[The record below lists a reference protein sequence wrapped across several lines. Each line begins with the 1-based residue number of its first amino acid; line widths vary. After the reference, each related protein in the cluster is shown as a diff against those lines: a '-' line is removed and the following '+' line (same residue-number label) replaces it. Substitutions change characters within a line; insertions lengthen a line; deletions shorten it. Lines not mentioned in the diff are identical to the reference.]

1 MAVPR
6 SILSPQLLPASIAIF
21 TTVAIVAFEGLAI
34 TAALPDLAAELGQV
48 TLLPWVITAFLLA
61 WGVATAVTGAFI
73 DSLGTS
79 IVFRWATLGFA
90 LASLVAAFA
99 PSMWVLVVSR
109 IVQGASGGAI
119 ISVGIAAVALVY
131 PPHLTGRALAANA
144 NVWGLLGFASPAIA
158 AAMLEFGSWRWIF
171 LLMVPICVV
180 ALMAGWKTLPDA
192 VDPQILHVDWVSVG
206 LLVLTVGLAL
216 GAVSDISPT
225 ALLLA
230 GFALV
235 AGAILWRRARRH
247 PAPLLDPRFM
257 RAFPYGNLAASASLI
272 LAAMGGL
279 SVYLPVYVRGGRG
292 ASAAL
297 AAWSVLWLTIG
308 WTVAAN
314 IAGRVT
320 DRVSERS
327 VLRAGATLAPISVL
341 AAWAAVSTGAALPLV
356 FAAFFLMGTAVGTV
370 TNAALQLVRH
380 AAPSQ
385 LAGRATSA
393 HAFLRTMGMSM
404 GAGLVGGVILAV
416 VAGRVPDISRVRDAL
431 AGEATDLSGG
441 AAAALADGFALAHL
455 VALGLTL
462 LAAVVAWRTGPI
474 PRASHQHLSGEARQ
488 RPGPA

>member
-1 MAVPR
+1 
-6 SILSPQLLPASIAIF
+6 
-21 TTVAIVAFEGLAI
+21 
-34 TAALPDLAAELGQV
+34 
-48 TLLPWVITAFLLA
+48 
-61 WGVATAVTGAFI
+61 
-73 DSLGTS
+73 
-79 IVFRWATLGFA
+79 
-90 LASLVAAFA
+90 
-99 PSMWVLVVSR
+99 
-109 IVQGASGGAI
+109 
-119 ISVGIAAVALVY
+119 
-131 PPHLTGRALAANA
+131 
-144 NVWGLLGFASPAIA
+144 
-158 AAMLEFGSWRWIF
+158 
-171 LLMVPICVV
+171 
-180 ALMAGWKTLPDA
+180 
-192 VDPQILHVDWVSVG
+192 
-206 LLVLTVGLAL
+206 LTVGLAL

-247 PAPLLDPRFM
+247 PAPLVDPRFM

-292 ASAAL
+292 ASVAL